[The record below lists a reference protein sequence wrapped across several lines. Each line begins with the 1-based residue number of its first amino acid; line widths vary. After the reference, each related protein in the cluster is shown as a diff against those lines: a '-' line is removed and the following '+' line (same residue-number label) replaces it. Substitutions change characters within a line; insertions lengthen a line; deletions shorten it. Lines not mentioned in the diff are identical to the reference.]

1 MIRILVFLT
10 LASLL
15 FLASVKQVSGV
26 VKVDVPVLFHGVVHY
41 AKGNYTQITDGYYI
55 LQRGEFNVT
64 GYLIAPLAVAMR

>member
-1 MIRILVFLT
+1 M
-10 LASLL
+10 
-15 FLASVKQVSGV
+15 
-26 VKVDVPVLFHGVVHY
+26 PVLFHGVVHY